1 MRRRLAGGGVYRL
14 FTLLLQWAFS
24 ICTTDNSQQGLWGGT
39 DRFGQVPIDV
49 GIIISITDLPNVR
62 GQLLQA
68 VYLRSHDVPDA
79 ADSILEGITG
89 LSMLDDDWI

>member
-1 MRRRLAGGGVYRL
+1 M
-14 FTLLLQWAFS
+14 
-24 ICTTDNSQQGLWGGT
+24 
-39 DRFGQVPIDV
+39 

-62 GQLLQA
+62 GQLLHA

-79 ADSILEGITG
+79 ADSVLEGITG